1 MDNIINIIKG
11 IVIGVS
17 NIIPGV
23 SGGTMAVVLGIY
35 DKIISSATGF
45 FKDWKK
51 NSLFLG
57 QLAIGAGIGILAFSK
72 VITFLFESYPKQ
84 TNLFFIGLILGSAP
98 LIYKKATEEKVNKTN
113 YIWFVIAFIALAV
126 MGVMREPT
134 SVDTVIG
141 TLTVG
146 TCISL
151 VMSGFIA
158 AATMI
163 LPGVSGSLVL
173 MMIGMYNP
181 ILNAVSDFNIPAL
194 ALVAVGVL
202 LGFITMAKIIEM
214 LFKKYPQTAYFAILG
229 LIIGSVFGIYQGFGT
244 GIILIGS
251 ITCFIIGFMV
261 SYILGRK
268 EN

>member
-1 MDNIINIIKG
+1 MDKVINVIKG
-11 IVIGVS
+11 MVIGVS

-57 QLAIGAGIGILAFSK
+57 QLAIGAGVGILAFSK

-98 LIYKKATEEKVNKTN
+98 LIYKKATEVKVNKTN
-113 YIWFVIAFIALAV
+113 YIWFIIAFVALAV

-134 SVDTVIG
+134 SANTVIG
-141 TLTVG
+141 TLTAS
-146 TCISL
+146 TCILL

-194 ALVAVGVL
+194 MLVAIGVV
-202 LGFITMAKIIEM
+202 LGFVTMAKIIEM
-214 LFKKYPQTAYFAILG
+214 LFKKFPQTAYFTILG
-229 LIIGSVFGIYQGFGT
+229 LILGSVFGIYQGFGT
-244 GIILIGS
+244 GMILVGS
-251 ITCFIIGFMV
+251 IVAFIIGFAI
-261 SYILGRK
+261 SYILGKK

>member
-1 MDNIINIIKG
+1 MDKIINVIKG
-11 IVIGVS
+11 MVIGVS

-51 NSLFLG
+51 NAFFLG
-57 QLAIGAGIGILAFSK
+57 QLAVGAGVGILAFSK
-72 VITFLFESYPKQ
+72 VITFLFDNYPSQ

-98 LIYKKATEEKVNKTN
+98 LIFKKATETKVNKTN
-113 YIWFVIAFIALAV
+113 YIWFLIAFVALAV

-134 SVDTVIG
+134 SANEVIG
-141 TLTVG
+141 KLTLG
-146 TCISL
+146 TSISL
-151 VMSGFIA
+151 LFAGFIA

-181 ILNAVSDFNIPAL
+181 ILNAVSDFNIPVL
-194 ALVAVGVL
+194 MLVAIGVV
-202 LGFITMAKIIEM
+202 LGFVTMAKIIEM

-229 LIIGSVFGIYQGFGT
+229 LILGSVFGIYQGFGSGLT
-244 GIILIGS
+244 IVASVVALIA
-251 ITCFIIGFMV
+251 GFGT
-261 SYILGRK
+261 SYMLGKK

>member
-1 MDNIINIIKG
+1 MDKIINIIKG
-11 IVIGVS
+11 MVIGVS

-51 NSLFLG
+51 NAFFLG
-57 QLAIGAGIGILAFSK
+57 QLAIGAAIGILAFSK

-98 LIYKKATEEKVNKTN
+98 LIFKKATESKVNKAN
-113 YIWFVIAFIALAV
+113 YIWFLVAFIALAV
-126 MGVMREPT
+126 MGVMSEPA
-134 SVDTVIG
+134 SAKEVIG
-141 TLTVG
+141 NLTLG
-146 TCISL
+146 TGISL
-151 VMSGFIA
+151 LLSGFIA

-181 ILNAVSDFNIPAL
+181 ILNAVSEFNIPVL
-194 ALVAVGVL
+194 MLVGIGVL
-202 LGFITMAKIIEM
+202 LGFATMAKIIEM
-214 LFKKYPQTAYFAILG
+214 LFNKYPQTAYFTILG
-229 LIIGSVFGIYQGFGT
+229 LILGSVFGIYQGFGT
-244 GIILIGS
+244 GMVMIGAIIA
-251 ITCFIIGFMV
+251 FIIGFGI
-261 SYILGRK
+261 SYILGKK
-268 EN
+268 ES

>member
-1 MDNIINIIKG
+1 MEKFINIIKG

-51 NSLFLG
+51 NALFLG

-72 VITFLFESYPKQ
+72 IIELLFEHYPAQ
-84 TNLFFIGLILGSAP
+84 TNMFFIGLILGSAP
-98 LIYKKATEEKVNKTN
+98 LIFKKAAEDTIKKTN
-113 YIWFVIAFIALAV
+113 YIWFIIAFIALSI
-126 MGVMREPT
+126 MGMMREP
-134 SVDTVIG
+134 SVANTVIG
-141 TLTVG
+141 ELTLEG
-146 TCISL
+146 SMKL
-151 VMSGFIA
+151 LLSGFIA

-181 ILNAVSDFNIPAL
+181 ILNAVSELNIPVL
-194 ALVAVGVL
+194 ALVAIGVL
-202 LGFITMAKIIEM
+202 AGFLTMTKIIEM
-214 LFKKYPQTAYFAILG
+214 LFNKYPQTAYFIILG
-229 LIIGSVFGIYQGFGT
+229 LLLGSVFGIYEGFGV
-244 GIILIGS
+244 GIMIIIS
-251 ITCFIIGFMV
+251 IISFIVGFGI
-261 SYILGRK
+261 SYILGKK
-268 EN
+268 EI

>member
-1 MDNIINIIKG
+1 MDKIINIIKG
-11 IVIGVS
+11 MVIGVS

-51 NSLFLG
+51 NGFFLG
-57 QLAIGAGIGILAFSK
+57 QLAVGAGIGILAFSK
-72 VITFLFESYPKQ
+72 VITFLFESYPSQ

-98 LIYKKATEEKVNKTN
+98 LIFKKATEKKVNKTN
-113 YIWFVIAFIALAV
+113 YIWFVIAFIALAI
-126 MGVMREPT
+126 MGIMREPV
-134 SVDTVIG
+134 SANTVIEKLTFG
-141 TLTVG
+141 TGV
-146 TCISL
+146 SL
-151 VMSGFIA
+151 VFSGFIA

-181 ILNAVSDFNIPAL
+181 ILNAVSEFNIPVL
-194 ALVAVGVL
+194 MLVAIGVV
-202 LGFITMAKIIEM
+202 LGFVTMAKIIEM
-214 LFKKYPQTAYFAILG
+214 LFNKYPQTAYFTILG
-229 LIIGSVFGIYQGFGT
+229 LILGSVFGIYQGFGS
-244 GIILIGS
+244 GIMIIQS
-251 ITCFIIGFMV
+251 VISFIIGFGI
-261 SYILGRK
+261 SYMIGRK